1 MAGAR
6 VTLVTF
12 SQAWLDQV
20 RPWFRHREVDRW
32 LGGPEWPERALR
44 LQGTGLGEVYRGLR
58 VLRSYS
64 WVTLDEAGTAVGLI
78 GGEVYDPWCR
88 YTEASGGPV
97 VDEIEDGPAMSL
109 AYVVDPRRWRQGFGV
124 AALRAVVGAP
134 EVADVVLFAA
144 GVEDGNL
151 ASSRCAIS
159 AGFVPQSAEPDW
171 EGIVHHILRR
181 AVTPGARRT
190 P

>member
-6 VTLVTF
+6 VTLVAFT
-12 SQAWLDQV
+12 QAWLDQV

-64 WVTLDEAGTAVGLI
+64 WVALDEAGAAVGLI
-78 GGEVYDPWCR
+78 GGEVYDRWCR
-88 YTEASGGPV
+88 YTEACGEPA
-97 VDEIEDGPAMSL
+97 VDHVEDGPAMSL
-109 AYVVDPRRWRQGFGV
+109 AYVVDPGRWRHGYGV
-124 AALRAVVGAP
+124 AALRAVLGAP
-134 EVADVVLFAA
+134 EVADVVLFTA
-144 GVEDGNL
+144 GVEDGNA
-151 ASSRCAIS
+151 ASARCAVR
-159 AGFVPQSAEPDW
+159 AGFAPDGPEPDW
-171 EGIVHHILRR
+171 EGIVHHVLRR
-181 AVTPGARRT
+181 AVAPPR